1 MGNPLQDRYTVV
13 ELASV
18 GQVIEITNKI
28 SSFENL
34 EGIVEADLAAL
45 DSDKMPPDWRESV
58 VRGMLEFGFADSD
71 RSVPKVSGR
80 ATVEVAAVCQR
91 CLEPFK
97 LRLNIEPKLLLLQTD
112 ETVDGYDEF
121 EVWELEGSEMR
132 PQEIVEELLIMAL
145 PLSAMHDTLRECK
158 AFESV
163 ESSDDTS
170 SEKLLRPFAALRT
183 QMKQSEKDSDE

>member
-13 ELASV
+13 ELASA

-45 DSDKMPPDWRESV
+45 DSEKMPPDWRESV

-132 PQEIVEELLIMAL
+132 PQEVVA
-145 PLSAMHDTLRECK
+145 ECK